1 VGVDPSEFAWGIMNQ
16 SKNQIDHH
24 QKEDLLEILSEG
36 YKTLKDKKL
45 VKAGSSTIALLS
57 VELGKAKVLNL
68 GDSGFRLF
76 RDNKL
81 IYRTHEQQYF
91 FNAPYQLSILLESD
105 SKKGSL
111 QTQPDQSFRDEITLE
126 DKDILLLGTDG
137 LFDNLGDEK
146 LVEIIKTENSLEN
159 KIDLMLKTALAI
171 KTNKM
176 QINKVTITIMMTINM
191 IVPMLVKPLEIK
203 DCLKWNLQKNVFD
216 WQRNKDKELEIVD
229 I

>member
-159 KIDLMLKTALAI
+159 KIDLMLKTALAASRGTVDTPFS
-171 KTNKM
+171 KNARAAGYRFGGGKEDD
-176 QINKVTITIMMTINM
+176 ITILLAQYTESIASK
-191 IVPMLVKPLEIK
+191 L
-203 DCLKWNLQKNVFD
+203 
-216 WQRNKDKELEIVD
+216 
-229 I
+229 